1 MLNDHERKTLG
12 EVERQFQV
20 EDPEFTCSFDTRAQ
34 RLGRRHLDEAWFQI
48 AMVAAMLLGALML
61 VAGSPSGALA
71 FAAVAGPDLVD
82 PATVERRPRTV
93 RCDNGTRT

>member
-34 RLGRRHLDEAWFQI
+34 RLRRRHLDEAWFQM

-61 VAGSPSGALA
+61 VAGSPSGALRSPPS
-71 FAAVAGPDLVD
+71 PD
-82 PATVERRPRTV
+82 
-93 RCDNGTRT
+93 